1 MCTKIRWV
9 VEATNSLLK
18 QKLSALDQKV
28 QNNALP
34 HYLRDFELPVINKY
48 CDRLKSDVGNTESVA
63 SNM

>member
-34 HYLRDFELPVINKY
+34 HYLSDFRITGDKQIL
-48 CDRLKSDVGNTESVA
+48 
-63 SNM
+63 